1 MDSEQTLQ
9 IPSFTLY
16 PLSTEDLK
24 TCYESHTCKV
34 LCALAGPYCDRR
46 TTTLLP
52 TFNIRISQAQQG
64 SGGALTPE
72 QLVRLERKLEEV
84 LAAMVVAGK
93 YQRMAFEVT
102 LEVVQLN
109 PHNPPSFL
117 LAPLLTLLSYTA
129 LLKCLEVTSAFTCS
143 AAALRNDQ

>member
-1 MDSEQTLQ
+1 MDAEQTLQ

-24 TCYESHTCKV
+24 TCYESQSCKV
-34 LCALAGPYCDRR
+34 LCALAGPYYDRR
-46 TTTLLP
+46 STTLLP
-52 TFNIRISQAQQG
+52 TFNIRICQAQLG
-64 SGGALTPE
+64 SGGGLTAE
-72 QLVRLERKLEEV
+72 QLVRLERKVEEV
-84 LAAMVVAGK
+84 VAAMVVPGK
-93 YQRMAFEVT
+93 YQRMSFEVS

-109 PHNPPSFL
+109 TANPAAFL

-143 AAALRNDQ
+143 AASLRNE